1 MLFKKL
7 NWAAIGPTVLFV
19 LLWSAGAI
27 FSKWG
32 LEHASAFAFLLL
44 RFALACVA
52 LGLLALTRRR
62 WLPQPG
68 TSRQVALVGLLMT
81 GGYTI
86 FYLLSLDAGLTPGVL
101 ATVLGVQ
108 PILTLML
115 LERRASVL
123 RVAGLLLAL
132 GGLTLV
138 VLDSLLAAR
147 FSLLG
152 IGLSLAALLCI
163 TVGSIFQKG
172 IQQSPMD
179 VLPLQYAVG
188 LLMCA
193 LVAPFQ
199 PFEVEWSVGF
209 VVPLLYMGVL
219 ISVGATLLLY
229 RLIRMGNLVNVTS
242 LFYLMPGTTAL
253 LDYLFLGNRMAVG
266 SLLGM
271 GLIVVGLVL
280 VFRQKA

>member
-1 MLFKKL
+1 MQFKQL

-68 TSRQVALVGLLMT
+68 TRRQVALVGVLMT

-115 LERRASVL
+115 LERRASWL
-123 RVAGLLLAL
+123 RVAGLFLAL

-147 FSLLG
+147 FSALG

-199 PFEVEWSVGF
+199 PFEVEWTVGF
-209 VVPLLYMGVL
+209 VVPLFYMGVL

-253 LDYLFLGNRMAVG
+253 LDYLFLGNRMALG
-266 SLLGM
+266 SLVGM

-280 VFRQKA
+280 VFRQRA

>member
-1 MLFKKL
+1 MLFKQL

-68 TSRQVALVGLLMT
+68 TRRQVALVGVLMT

-115 LERRASVL
+115 LERRASGL

-147 FSLLG
+147 FSMLG

-179 VLPLQYAVG
+179 VLPLQYALG

-209 VVPLLYMGVL
+209 VVPLFYMGVL

-253 LDYLFLGNRMAVG
+253 LDYLFLGNRMALG

-280 VFRQKA
+280 VFRQRV

>member
-1 MLFKKL
+1 MQFKQL

-68 TSRQVALVGLLMT
+68 TRRQVALVGVLMT

-115 LERRASVL
+115 LERRASWL
-123 RVAGLLLAL
+123 RVAGLFLAL

-147 FSLLG
+147 FSALG

-199 PFEVEWSVGF
+199 PFEVEWTVGF
-209 VVPLLYMGVL
+209 VVPLFYMGVL

-253 LDYLFLGNRMAVG
+253 LDYLFLGNRMALG
-266 SLLGM
+266 SLVGM

>member
-1 MLFKKL
+1 
-7 NWAAIGPTVLFV
+7 
-19 LLWSAGAI
+19 
-27 FSKWG
+27 
-32 LEHASAFAFLLL
+32 
-44 RFALACVA
+44 
-52 LGLLALTRRR
+52 
-62 WLPQPG
+62 
-68 TSRQVALVGLLMT
+68 
-81 GGYTI
+81 
-86 FYLLSLDAGLTPGVL
+86 
-101 ATVLGVQ
+101 
-108 PILTLML
+108 
-115 LERRASVL
+115 VL

-147 FSLLG
+147 FSMLG

-253 LDYLFLGNRMAVG
+253 LDYLFLGNRMALG
-266 SLLGM
+266 SLVGM
-271 GLIVVGLVL
+271 GLIVVGLVM

>member
-1 MLFKKL
+1 MLFKQL

-68 TSRQVALVGLLMT
+68 TRRQVALVGVLMT

-115 LERRASVL
+115 LERRASGL

-179 VLPLQYAVG
+179 VLPLQYALG

-209 VVPLLYMGVL
+209 VVPLFYMGVL

-253 LDYLFLGNRMAVG
+253 LDYLFLGNRMALG

-280 VFRQKA
+280 VFRQRV

>member
-1 MLFKKL
+1 MLFKQL
-7 NWAAIGPTVLFV
+7 NWAAIGPTALFV

-44 RFALACVA
+44 RFALACVV
-52 LGLLALTRRR
+52 LSLLAVYRRR
-62 WLPQPG
+62 WCPRG
-68 TSRQVALVGLLMT
+68 GVRQVALTGVMLT

-86 FYLLSLDAGLTPGVL
+86 FYLLSLDQGITPGML
-101 ATVLGVQ
+101 ATVLGIQ

-115 LERRASVL
+115 LERRASWL
-123 RVAGLLLAL
+123 RVLGLMVALVGLA
-132 GGLTLV
+132 LV

-147 FSLLG
+147 FTLLG
-152 IGLSLAALLCI
+152 IGLCLAALLCI

-179 VLPLQYAVG
+179 VLPLQYAIG

-193 LVAPFQ
+193 VVAPFQ

-209 VVPLLYMGVL
+209 IVPLLYMGVL

-253 LDYLFLGNRMAVG
+253 LDYLFLGNRMAPL
-266 SLLGM
+266 SLVGM
-271 GLIVVGLVL
+271 GAILMGLVL

>member
-1 MLFKKL
+1 MLFKQL

-68 TSRQVALVGLLMT
+68 TRRQLAMVGVLMT

-115 LERRASVL
+115 LERRASGL

-179 VLPLQYAVG
+179 VLPLQYALG

-253 LDYLFLGNRMAVG
+253 LDYLFLGNRMALG

-280 VFRQKA
+280 VFRQRV

>member
-1 MLFKKL
+1 MLFKQL

-68 TSRQVALVGLLMT
+68 SFRQVALVGLLMT

-266 SLLGM
+266 SLVGM

-280 VFRQKA
+280 VFRQKE

>member
-1 MLFKKL
+1 M
-7 NWAAIGPTVLFV
+7 
-19 LLWSAGAI
+19 
-27 FSKWG
+27 
-32 LEHASAFAFLLL
+32 
-44 RFALACVA
+44 LACAA

-62 WLPQPG
+62 WLPARG
-68 TSRQVALVGLLMT
+68 TRKQVALVGVLLT

-115 LERRASVL
+115 VERRANLL
-123 RVAGLLLAL
+123 RVLGLLLAL

-138 VLDSLLAAR
+138 VLAAR
-147 FSLLG
+147 FSALG

-163 TVGSIFQKG
+163 TLGSIFQKG

-179 VLPLQYAVG
+179 VLPLQYAIG

-193 LVAPFQ
+193 VVAPFQ

-209 VVPLLYMGVL
+209 IVPLLYMGVL

-242 LFYLMPGTTAL
+242 LFYLMPGCTAL
-253 LDYLFLGNRMAVG
+253 LDFLFLGNRMAAL

-271 GLIVVGLVL
+271 GAIVLGLVL
-280 VFRQKA
+280 VFRQRA

>member
-1 MLFKKL
+1 MLFKQL

-68 TSRQVALVGLLMT
+68 TRRQVALVGVLMT

-147 FSLLG
+147 FSMLG

-209 VVPLLYMGVL
+209 VVPLFYMGVL

>member
-1 MLFKKL
+1 MQFKQL

-52 LGLLALTRRR
+52 LGLLAVYRRR

-68 TSRQVALVGLLMT
+68 SFRQVALVGLLMT

-147 FSLLG
+147 FSMLG

-209 VVPLLYMGVL
+209 VVPLFYMGVL

-266 SLLGM
+266 SLVGM

-280 VFRQKA
+280 VFRQRV

>member
-1 MLFKKL
+1 MLFKQL

-68 TSRQVALVGLLMT
+68 SFRQVALVGLLMT

-147 FSLLG
+147 FSMLG

-209 VVPLLYMGVL
+209 VVPLFYMGVL

-266 SLLGM
+266 SLVGM

-280 VFRQKA
+280 VFRQKE

>member
-1 MLFKKL
+1 MLFKQL

-68 TSRQVALVGLLMT
+68 TRRQVALVGVLMT

-108 PILTLML
+108 PILML
-115 LERRASVL
+115 LERRASGL

-179 VLPLQYAVG
+179 VLPLQYALG

-209 VVPLLYMGVL
+209 VVPLFYMGVL

-253 LDYLFLGNRMAVG
+253 LDYLFLGNRMALG

-280 VFRQKA
+280 VFRQRV

>member
-1 MLFKKL
+1 MLFKQL

-68 TSRQVALVGLLMT
+68 TRRQVALVGVLMT

-147 FSLLG
+147 FSMLG
-152 IGLSLAALLCI
+152 IGLSLAALLCT

-209 VVPLLYMGVL
+209 VVPLFYMGVL

-242 LFYLMPGTTAL
+242 LVYLMPGTTAL

-266 SLLGM
+266 SLVGM

>member
-1 MLFKKL
+1 MLFKQL

-52 LGLLALTRRR
+52 LGLLALYRRR
-62 WLPQPG
+62 WWPQSG
-68 TSRQVALVGLLMT
+68 TRRQVALVGVLMT

-115 LERRASVL
+115 LERRASLL
-123 RVAGLLLAL
+123 RVLGLVIAL

-147 FSLLG
+147 FTLLG

-163 TVGSIFQKG
+163 TLGSIFQKG

-179 VLPLQYAVG
+179 VLPLQYAIG

-199 PFEVEWSVGF
+199 PFEVGWTVGF

-242 LFYLMPGTTAL
+242 LFYLMPGCTAL
-253 LDYLFLGNRMAVG
+253 LDYLFLGNRMAAL
-266 SLLGM
+266 SLWGM
-271 GLIVVGLVL
+271 GAIVLGLVL

>member
-1 MLFKKL
+1 MLFKQL
-7 NWAAIGPTVLFV
+7 NWAAISPTVLFV

-68 TSRQVALVGLLMT
+68 SFRQVALVGLLMT

-147 FSLLG
+147 FSMLG
-152 IGLSLAALLCI
+152 ISLSLAALLCI
-163 TVGSIFQKG
+163 TVGSIVQKG

-266 SLLGM
+266 SLVGM

>member
-1 MLFKKL
+1 MLFKQL

-68 TSRQVALVGLLMT
+68 TRRQVALVGVLMT

-179 VLPLQYAVG
+179 VLPLQYAIG

-193 LVAPFQ
+193 LVVPFQ
-199 PFEVEWSVGF
+199 PFELEWTVGF
-209 VVPLLYMGVL
+209 IVPLLYMGVL

-253 LDYLFLGNRMAVG
+253 LDYLFLGNRMTLG